1 MDKSRIYANNAV
13 INTTNR
19 DMAATAASF
28 WGASAT
34 LRQDEVEQVMPAP
47 LRQKKVAH
55 MRTFPTTEAGS
66 SGASGIQVHLL
77 VSLHCWC

>member
-1 MDKSRIYANNAV
+1 MDKSRIYAPNAV

-34 LRQDEVEQVMPAP
+34 SMQNEVEQVLPRP

-55 MRTFPTTEAGS
+55 MHTFPITEAGS
-66 SGASGIQVHLL
+66 SGASGMQVSLL
-77 VSLHCWC
+77 V